1 MLSYFNEEA
10 QYILLKAKDEMS
22 SLNHPYIGS
31 EHLVLSILKNKSNLT
46 TRLNSYGLTYTRFKT
61 EIINI
66 IGTGSKNNPY
76 TLYTPLLKKIIEN
89 SMLDAKDNNN
99 GEVTPEH
106 LFASLLESGEGIAI
120 RIFIGMD
127 IDVEHMY
134 DEFSSKLIKKKH
146 HHKKKLLVEDLGTNL
161 TDIAKNNKL
170 DPVEG
175 RDNEI
180 KRLIE
185 ILCRR
190 RKNNPLLIGEAGVGK
205 TSIVEE
211 LARLISEE
219 KVPDALIN
227 KKIISLD
234 IASLVAGTKYRGEFE
249 ERLQKI
255 IKELEMDGD
264 IILFLDEVHTIVG
277 AGGAEGAIDAS
288 NILKPA
294 LARGTIKCIGATTTS
309 EYKKTIAKDKALSRR
324 FQPLKIEEPNELET
338 INILNK
344 LKPIYETYHHV
355 EIPTNIIE
363 LIVKLSNKYIYN
375 RYNPDKSIDILD
387 EACSMVSITETKTS
401 KTIKELNQELN
412 KIIKNKNS
420 LILDNEIEKAYNYR
434 KKEVSITSK
443 LNKLNLNTNT
453 KRKIT
458 KEDIAKI
465 LHEKTSIPIYEILKD
480 NNKNLKIMEKKLKEN
495 IIGQDKAIS
504 SLIYNTK
511 KIHLGYTN
519 NKVKSY
525 LFVGPTGV
533 GKTALAKYYAK
544 ALLGNNNLIR
554 LDMSEYSDITSVNKI
569 IGSSP
574 GYIGYQDNHNILEE
588 IKEKPTAIILL
599 DEVDKAH
606 PSVINLLYQ
615 MLDESCI
622 KDSSN
627 NKINLNNNTI
637 IMTSNI
643 GFEKTKVGFSHNTK
657 EEINTSIEE
666 KFSKALTNRID
677 NIIIFNKLEKKD
689 ITKIITNKLDY
700 LKTKYP
706 LFTYSESLIN
716 EIIEESNYKVYGAR
730 RIDKIIESILENQI
744 IDNIINKTSLNITSL
759 NPCLSK

>member
-1 MLSYFNEEA
+1 MLSYFNDEA
-10 QYILLKAKDEMS
+10 QYILLKARDEMS

-31 EHLVLSILKNKSNLT
+31 EHLVLSILKKESTLT
-46 TRLNSYGLTYTRFKT
+46 NRLKSYGLTYKKFKN

-66 IGTGSKNNPY
+66 IGTGSKKNPY

-120 RIFIGMD
+120 RIIIGMD
-127 IDVEHMY
+127 IDIEKLY
-134 DEFSSKLIKKKH
+134 DEFSSKLIKKKNR
-146 HHKKKLLVEDLGTNL
+146 HKKKFIVEELGTDL
-161 TDIAKNNKL
+161 TKEAKNNKF

-175 RDNEI
+175 RTKEI
-180 KRLIE
+180 RRLIE

-205 TSIVEE
+205 TAIVEE

-219 KVPDALIN
+219 KVPDNLSG

-255 IKELEMDGD
+255 IKELEMDGE

-294 LARGTIKCIGATTTS
+294 LARGSIKCIGATTTS
-309 EYKKTIAKDKALSRR
+309 EYKKTIANDKALSRR
-324 FQPLKIEEPNELET
+324 FQPLKIEESSESET
-338 INILNK
+338 INILTK
-344 LKPIYETYHHV
+344 LKKIYEKYHHV
-355 EIPTNIIE
+355 EIPDDIIT
-363 LIVKLSNKYIYN
+363 LIVNLSNKYIHN

-387 EACSMVSITETKTS
+387 EACAMVSITETKTS
-401 KTIKELNQELN
+401 KEIKEIKQEL
-412 KIIKNKNS
+412 KTIIKNKNS
-420 LILDNEIEKAYNYR
+420 LILDNNIEKAYNYR
-434 KKEVSITSK
+434 KKELSLTSK
-443 LNKLNLNTNT
+443 LNKLKLKTNT

-458 KEDIAKI
+458 KEDIAEI
-465 LHEKTSIPIYEILKD
+465 LHEKTGISIYEILKY
-480 NNKNLKIMEKKLKEN
+480 NHKNLKIIEQKLKN
-495 IIGQDKAIS
+495 KIIGQDKAIS
-504 SLIYNTK
+504 SLINNTK
-511 KIHLGYTN
+511 KIHLGYNN
-519 NKVKSY
+519 NKVTSY

-533 GKTALAKYYAK
+533 GKTELVKNYSK
-544 ALLGNNNLIR
+544 ILLGDNNLIR
-554 LDMSEYSDITSVNKI
+554 LDMSEYSDNTSINKI

-574 GYIGYQDNHNILEE
+574 GYVGYQDNHNILEE

-599 DEVDKAH
+599 DEIDKAH
-606 PSVINLLYQ
+606 PNVINLLYQ
-615 MLDESCI
+615 MLDESSI

-643 GFEKTKVGFSHNTK
+643 GFEENKLGFNQTK
-657 EEINTSIEE
+657 EETIYTNIEE
-666 KFSKALTNRID
+666 KFSKALINRID
-677 NIIIFNKLEKKD
+677 NIIIFNKLTKKD
-689 ITKIITNKLDY
+689 ITKIIINKLND
-700 LKTKYP
+700 LQDKYSN
-706 LFTYSESLIN
+706 FTYKESLVN

-730 RIDKIIESILENQI
+730 RINKLIESKLENII
-744 IDNIINKTSLNITSL
+744 IDNIINKHSLNISTI
-759 NPCLSK
+759 K